1 MVSRVLRTAAQA
13 VHAVLAVV
21 GVVGTIVTIVKFIEF
36 VKTLPI
42 PGHLPG
48 GSGQGNFFAVTGGL
62 TIALFATIAFIV
74 VARGGRWA
82 YWLSVP
88 MWTVVYML
96 FDYLPFFFTY
106 LIRGFF
112 GLPVSEWPDT
122 GIVGAVCTA
131 GIVLAFATYTA
142 TPPIVR
148 VPDKAE
154 AVLGTPG
161 G

>member
-1 MVSRVLRTAAQA
+1 MVSRILRTAAQA

-21 GVVGTIVTIVKFIEF
+21 GVVGTVVTIVKFIEF

-48 GSGQGNFFAVTGGL
+48 GSGQGNFFAVTGGM
-62 TIALFATIAFIV
+62 TIALFATIAFIT

-88 MWTVVYML
+88 IWTVVYML
-96 FDYLPFFFTY
+96 FDYLPFFFTR
-106 LIRGFF
+106 LIRRFF
-112 GLPVSEWPDT
+112 GLPISEWPDT

-131 GIVLAFATYTA
+131 GIVLAFAAYAA
-142 TPPIVR
+142 TQRSVS

-154 AVLGTPG
+154 PGLGTHG